1 MIECRQT
8 RKIFQQNIFVR
19 RFSQIEK
26 LLFTSMRTRTD
37 CQIDF
42 LLFKILQTD
51 RLLLFKI
58 DFYCS
63 RFYRQINLS
72 SLHLTQVT
80 FEDLPWFTLSINRQT
95 SKTEDRFKFQVKK
108 LQVQILSFH
117 SNRSKIALSL
127 RKTLQ
132 FSLSPKDFCTLP
144 QKDFCTLLSFC
155 NLVTLRTAL
164 IFKACKKDSLFSS
177 IIKDRSIFK

>member
-26 LLFTSMRTRTD
+26 LLFTSMRTRAD

-42 LLFKILQTD
+42 LLFKILQPD

-95 SKTEDRFKFQVKK
+95 AKTEDRSRFQVQNYRFKFQVQILGPK
-108 LQVQILSFH
+108 LQVQIPGPDF
-117 SNRSKIALSL
+117 RSK
-127 RKTLQ
+127 TQ
-132 FSLSPKDFCTLP
+132 V
-144 QKDFCTLLSFC
+144 Q
-155 NLVTLRTAL
+155 NY
-164 IFKACKKDSLFSS
+164 
-177 IIKDRSIFK
+177 RSKF